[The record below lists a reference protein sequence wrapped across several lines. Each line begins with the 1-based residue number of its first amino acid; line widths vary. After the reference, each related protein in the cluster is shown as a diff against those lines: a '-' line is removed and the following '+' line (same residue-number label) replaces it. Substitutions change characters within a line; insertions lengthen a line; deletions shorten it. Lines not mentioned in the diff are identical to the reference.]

1 MRIIAGAW
9 RGRPLIAPAGRSTR
23 PTSDR
28 AREGLF
34 SMLTSRIGSFED
46 LRVADLFAGTG
57 ALGLE
62 ALSRG
67 AAHCTFVESDRQAVA
82 ALERNVGRL
91 GAGERSEIR
100 ARPVEH
106 AGPPRQPCYVIFMD
120 PPYRAGLAQAA
131 LDQMSLDAWLAPGGW
146 IAIETGRET
155 IAIPAGLAV
164 EGERRFGK
172 ARLLLLRRI
181 AAAPSGT

>member
-9 RGRPLIAPAGRSTR
+9 RGLPLAAPEGQGTR

-34 SMLTSRIGSFED
+34 SMLQSRLGSFEG

-67 AAHCTFVESDRQAVA
+67 AEHCTFVENDRGANA
-82 ALERNVGRL
+82 ILKRNVERL
-91 GAGERSEIR
+91 GAADRATIR
-100 ARPVEH
+100 AQGIEH
-106 AGPPRQPCYVIFMD
+106 APPPAQPCNLVLMD
-120 PPYRAGLAQAA
+120 PPYAAGLAEAA
-131 LDQMSLDAWLAPGGW
+131 LLKVADPAWLAPG
-146 IAIETGRET
+146 ALVSVEADRPLPP
-155 IAIPAGLAV
+155 PAGLVLEA
-164 EGERRFGK
+164 ERRFGK
-172 ARLLLLRRI
+172 AHITLLRRD
-181 AAAPSGT
+181 G

>member
-9 RGRPLIAPAGRSTR
+9 RGRPIDAPPGHATR

-34 SMLTSRIGSFED
+34 SMLQSRLGSFAD

-67 AAHCTFVESDRQAVA
+67 AAYCTFVEKDR
-82 ALERNVGRL
+82 
-91 GAGERSEIR
+91 S
-100 ARPVEH
+100 
-106 AGPPRQPCYVIFMD
+106 
-120 PPYRAGLAQAA
+120 A
-131 LDQMSLDAWLAPGGW
+131 LDTLKRN
-146 IAIETGRET
+146 IT
-155 IAIPAGLAV
+155 
-164 EGERRFGK
+164 
-172 ARLLLLRRI
+172 RL
-181 AAAPSGT
+181 